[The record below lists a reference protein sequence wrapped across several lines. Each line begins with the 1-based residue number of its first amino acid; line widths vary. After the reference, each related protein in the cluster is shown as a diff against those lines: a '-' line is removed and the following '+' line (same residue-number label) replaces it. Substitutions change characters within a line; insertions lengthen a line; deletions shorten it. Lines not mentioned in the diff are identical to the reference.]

1 MTMTATAGHEA
12 GNPRRVRTFRM
23 YDDTWDLIGDRGRG
37 FAVSVFVNDM
47 AEAGLGY
54 ARCYRCFTL
63 VPVEFGDLAGQP
75 LAHWVEVAGKTVTR
89 QPCRAH
95 EPVTVGADAVA
106 AEPPVTG
113 AGRKAA
119 AKAGPP
125 AARTGPRSPAPGT
138 VTFREPGGDP
148 VITSPVPEARIG

>member
-95 EPVTVGADAVA
+95 EPVTIGADMSAG
-106 AEPPVTG
+106 EPP
-113 AGRKAA
+113 
-119 AKAGPP
+119 AKPP
-125 AARTGPRSPAPGT
+125 AAITGPRRPAPGT
-138 VTFREPGGDP
+138 VTFREPGEEP
-148 VITSPVPEARIG
+148 VITSPVPEVPGHGSKKGRRAS

>member
-1 MTMTATAGHEA
+1 
-12 GNPRRVRTFRM
+12 M
-23 YDDTWDLIGDRGRG
+23 YDDTWDLIGDRGRETI
-37 FAVSVFVNDM
+37 ASVFVNDM

-95 EPVTVGADAVA
+95 EPVTVGADVSAG
-106 AEPPVTG
+106 EPPVIG

-119 AKAGPP
+119 TRTEPP
-125 AARTGPRSPAPGT
+125 AARTEPRRPAPGT
-138 VTFREPGGDP
+138 VTFRQPGGEP
-148 VITSPVPEARIG
+148 VVTSPVPDVPGRSKKGRG